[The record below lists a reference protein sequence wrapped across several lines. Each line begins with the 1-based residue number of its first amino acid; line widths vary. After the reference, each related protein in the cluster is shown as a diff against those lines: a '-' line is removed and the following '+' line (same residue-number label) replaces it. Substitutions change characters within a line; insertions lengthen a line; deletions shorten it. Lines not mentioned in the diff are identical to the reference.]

1 VLKKTSLTGQLL
13 RYLIVWPEQVSTDG
27 LIMAD
32 GTRRHK
38 TMPDGMSERNEAIA
52 LEEYHS

>member
-1 VLKKTSLTGQLL
+1 
-13 RYLIVWPEQVSTDG
+13 
-27 LIMAD
+27 MAD

-52 LEEYHS
+52 LEEYHSWDVEHATECQLEYTRLLLL